1 MKAVK
6 NIDWELFNKQRLI
19 LADLLDGG
27 LFLENEEWEEAVE
40 GIVNLLDAMSDEKYY
55 SDKAKEI
62 TKKF

>member
-6 NIDWELFNKQRLI
+6 NIDWELLNKQKLQLVEMLMHNFSLSKEDRD
-19 LADLLDGG
+19 ALDG
-27 LFLENEEWEEAVE
+27 
-40 GIVNLLDAMSDEKYY
+40 IINLLDAMEDEKYY